1 VHLELSDEQSAVQ
14 EAFAALFAKES
25 AIERVREVERTPTC
39 FDDRLWARLRE
50 AGVPELAAPSGGA
63 TVVDQALI
71 CEQAGRH
78 LAAVPLVEALVA
90 TWLVGDA
97 DVPTVEADDLVV
109 WSPHPADAD
118 GRVPLVPGGA
128 VADVVVA
135 RWSDGVLAVARSQA
149 PGAASPAIGRGPV
162 HDRSVSGGHELFGG
176 DPHVLAGP
184 QAEARWLVLAAAQL
198 AGLAERAQELGV
210 RHASERVQ
218 FGAPIGSFQAVQQA
232 MADVAPLVS
241 GAKDLAR
248 KAAWSLDVV
257 QPHAGELALAAF
269 LAAGEAARRAA
280 DVSLHVHGGYGFAEE
295 GDISLFFRRAAQW
308 SAAVGDP
315 AGLRVRLARLHA
327 SRRGTTAGGPFPAV
341 AATRG
346 LDFGPVAD
354 AEQVRAEMA
363 AFLDERLT
371 DEVLDRAHDTGTMH
385 DWGLHRAL
393 AEAGWLGAGWPEETG
408 GQGRD
413 AFGLAAVQEEL
424 RRRGAPLDGWG
435 TTELVAHVIDEAG
448 TEEQKAQVI
457 GPFLRGEL
465 LIALGYSEPEA
476 GSDVASVATRA
487 VLDETTEEWV
497 IDGQKMFTT
506 LAHEAQLVFLLAR
519 TNQDVP
525 KHRGLTLFLV
535 PMHDPGIEVQPVPTL
550 GGERTNITFYDGV
563 RVPDSARVGEVD
575 GGWDVMKVALAHERS
590 PAMLAELDRL
600 RQRIEVWAVEDQG
613 ARRPIDEDLVAERLG
628 RAAVQ
633 VEVGRCLA
641 DRMTWVLAEG
651 GLPITE
657 GSLAK
662 LYTSETLKAS
672 AADLLDVLGVDGLR
686 DRHDPSAP
694 LGGWVEHAHRHAQV
708 VTIYAGTSEIQRSI
722 IAERHLGLP
731 RAR

>member
-1 VHLELSDEQSAVQ
+1 VHLELSDDQAAVQ
-14 EAFAALFAKES
+14 GSFAALFAKES
-25 AIERVREVERTPTC
+25 SIERVREVEATPSC
-39 FDDRLWARLRE
+39 FDERLWARLRE

-63 TVVDQALI
+63 TLVDQVLI
-71 CEQAGRH
+71 CEQAGRQ
-78 LAAVPLVEALVA
+78 LASVPLVEALVA
-90 TWLVGDA
+90 AWLVGDA
-97 DVPTVEADDLVV
+97 EVPGLDPGALVV
-109 WSPHPADAD
+109 WSPMPADGD
-118 GRVPLVPGGA
+118 GRAPLVPGGA
-128 VADVVVA
+128 VADAVVA
-135 RWSDGVLAVARSQA
+135 RWSDGVLTVAATEA
-149 PGAASPAIGRGPV
+149 PGVASAAIGRGPV
-162 HDRSVSGGHELFGG
+162 HDRSVAGGHELFGG
-176 DPHVLAGP
+176 DPNVLAGP
-184 QAEARWLVLAAAQL
+184 QAEARWLVLAAAEL

-210 RHASERVQ
+210 QHASERVQ

-232 MADVAPLVS
+232 MADVAPLVA

-248 KAAWSLDVV
+248 KAAWHLDVV
-257 QPHAGELALAAF
+257 HGRAGELALAAF
-269 LAAGEAARRAA
+269 LAAGEAARRATN
-280 DVSLHVHGGYGFAEE
+280 VSLHVHGGYGFAEE

-308 SAAVGDP
+308 SAALGDP
-315 AGLRVRLARLHA
+315 AALRVRLAR
-327 SRRGTTAGGPFPAV
+327 REPRPAV
-341 AATRG
+341 SAAVVGEPSPGSG
-346 LDFGPVAD
+346 LDWFPVHD
-354 AEQVRAEMA
+354 ALGVRREMA
-363 AFLDERLT
+363 SFLDEHLT
-371 DEVLDRAHDTGTMH
+371 DEVLARAHDSGTVH

-393 AEAGWLGAGWPEETG
+393 ADAGWLGAGWPEEVG

-413 AFGLAAVQEEL
+413 AFGLAAVQDEL
-424 RRRGAPLDGWG
+424 RLRGAPLDGWG

-487 VLDETTEEWV
+487 VRDEATGEWV

-519 TNQDVP
+519 TNKDVP

-535 PMHDPGIEVQPVPTL
+535 PMDAPGIEVQPVPTL

-575 GGWDVMKVALAHERS
+575 GGWDVMKVALAHERN
-590 PAMLAELDRL
+590 PAMLAELERL
-600 RQRIEVWAVEDQG
+600 LGRIGGWALE
-613 ARRPIDEDLVAERLG
+613 ARGDGSRPIDDDLVAERLG
-628 RAAVQ
+628 RAAVEVQ
-633 VEVGRCLA
+633 VGRCLA
-641 DRMTWVLAEG
+641 DRMTWITATG

-657 GSLAK
+657 GSMAK
-662 LYTSETLKAS
+662 LYTSETFQSS
-672 AADLLDVLGVDGLR
+672 AAALIDVLGVHGLR
-686 DRHDPSAP
+686 DRHDPDAP